1 MVGLSDLELS
11 SKTITFKA
19 RHAAGESLTDMLP
32 EVFAVAR
39 EASRRVLGLRPFDVQ
54 LLCGLVLHDGQVAEM
69 KTGEGKTLAATLPA
83 YLNAIAGQG
92 VHIVTVNDYLA
103 RRDAEWMGKVYNFL
117 NLSVGVITSGL
128 DDAARRAQ
136 YANDVTFVTNNE
148 LGFDYLR
155 DHMKYSNHET
165 VQRGL
170 FYAIVDEVD
179 SILIDEAR
187 TPLVISGPSGDNTAL
202 YRRVDP
208 TIAALIS
215 DPANFESDE
224 KSRIATFTEI
234 GARNTED
241 SLRSLGIISEGG
253 LFDPQN
259 VEVMH
264 HAIQALRAHVLFR
277 RDVHYV
283 VQHGQILLVDEFTG
297 RMMFGRRYSD
307 GLHQAIEA
315 KEGVEIQAENVTLA
329 SITFQKLFRMYGKLS
344 GMTGT
349 AATEADEFSEIYN
362 LGVVEIPSNRPVIR
376 IDEDDRIFRTEKEK
390 LNALMDLVHDCRR
403 RNQPVLIGTT
413 SIEKSERISE
423 ILTSVGIG
431 HAVLNARFHD
441 QEAEIIAQAG
451 APGAVTIA
459 TNMAGRGTDI
469 RLGGKN
475 VDARMGFSHEDT
487 SAEYESKE
495 AQAVRLAGGL
505 FVVGTERHES
515 RRIDNQLRGRSG
527 RQGDPGRSCFLLSLE
542 DDLLRIF
549 GSERMA
555 SFLATLGLNSGES
568 IIHPWVS
575 KAVEKAQRKVEARN
589 FDMRKGL
596 LKYDDVIDSQRREI
610 YSQREVMLNASDVR
624 PIIREIIEEVVSSL
638 YLQFVRTRDDDIN
651 LANREIV
658 LHIDRLFAIPSA
670 DEILVHGQEFA
681 DSPTR
686 LLLDTIE
693 DRILC
698 GSGANG
704 EDETLAWQR
713 YIMIRCLDTCW
724 IQHLHTLELLK
735 QGIGLRAYGQR
746 DPLREF
752 QAEAYSAFN
761 GMLEKLREEICI
773 ALARS
778 PTPVSEQ
785 LSVLPSDA
793 DATNGLTFM
802 HTSDVKEPE
811 GSSSGNIRMS
821 RNSVCHCGSGL
832 KYKHCHGRFT

>member
-1 MVGLSDLELS
+1 
-11 SKTITFKA
+11 
-19 RHAAGESLTDMLP
+19 
-32 EVFAVAR
+32 
-39 EASRRVLGLRPFDVQ
+39 
-54 LLCGLVLHDGQVAEM
+54 
-69 KTGEGKTLAATLPA
+69 
-83 YLNAIAGQG
+83 
-92 VHIVTVNDYLA
+92 
-103 RRDAEWMGKVYNFL
+103 
-117 NLSVGVITSGL
+117 
-128 DDAARRAQ
+128 
-136 YANDVTFVTNNE
+136 
-148 LGFDYLR
+148 
-155 DHMKYSNHET
+155 
-165 VQRGL
+165 
-170 FYAIVDEVD
+170 
-179 SILIDEAR
+179 
-187 TPLVISGPSGDNTAL
+187 
-202 YRRVDP
+202 
-208 TIAALIS
+208 
-215 DPANFESDE
+215 
-224 KSRIATFTEI
+224 
-234 GARNTED
+234 
-241 SLRSLGIISEGG
+241 
-253 LFDPQN
+253 
-259 VEVMH
+259 
-264 HAIQALRAHVLFR
+264 
-277 RDVHYV
+277 
-283 VQHGQILLVDEFTG
+283 
-297 RMMFGRRYSD
+297 
-307 GLHQAIEA
+307 
-315 KEGVEIQAENVTLA
+315 
-329 SITFQKLFRMYGKLS
+329 
-344 GMTGT
+344 
-349 AATEADEFSEIYN
+349 
-362 LGVVEIPSNRPVIR
+362 
-376 IDEDDRIFRTEKEK
+376 
-390 LNALMDLVHDCRR
+390 
-403 RNQPVLIGTT
+403 
-413 SIEKSERISE
+413 
-423 ILTSVGIG
+423 
-431 HAVLNARFHD
+431 
-441 QEAEIIAQAG
+441 
-451 APGAVTIA
+451 
-459 TNMAGRGTDI
+459 
-469 RLGGKN
+469 
-475 VDARMGFSHEDT
+475 
-487 SAEYESKE
+487 
-495 AQAVRLAGGL
+495 
-505 FVVGTERHES
+505 
-515 RRIDNQLRGRSG
+515 
-527 RQGDPGRSCFLLSLE
+527 
-542 DDLLRIF
+542 
-549 GSERMA
+549 MA